1 MSYSLP
7 VLSEKLFDV
16 QEESEHFVS
25 IAMYNKHITLDI
37 HTQFIQEVQ
46 WDNEHSTFHVT
57 QILHV
62 STHEHEEVISYGK
75 QFHWGEPLPL

>member
-1 MSYSLP
+1 MFYRLP

-37 HTQFIQEVQ
+37 HTHTVYPRSAMGQ
-46 WDNEHSTFHVT
+46 
-57 QILHV
+57 
-62 STHEHEEVISYGK
+62 
-75 QFHWGEPLPL
+75 